1 MRRIVVS
8 LAFVLFLSAVPAVAA
23 EVYGTVSEGGR
34 PVGEGVTLAI
44 ACGGKSATA
53 STDKTGSYHLDAPAT
68 GKCGLTITLKGE
80 SATLEVAAYEEGA
93 QVDVVLERKDGRL
106 SARRK

>member
-1 MRRIVVS
+1 MRRIVS
-8 LAFVLFLSAVPAVAA
+8 LAFLLSLTAGSAIAA

-44 ACGGKSATA
+44 ACGGKTANAT
-53 STDKTGSYHLDAPAT
+53 TDKTGSYHLDAPAT
-68 GKCGLTITLKGE
+68 GKCGLTITIKGE
-80 SATLEVAAYEEGA
+80 SATLEVAAYDEGA

>member
-1 MRRIVVS
+1 MRRIVS
-8 LAFVLFLSAVPAVAA
+8 LAFLLSLTAGSAIAA

-44 ACGGKSATA
+44 ACGGKTASAT
-53 STDKTGSYHLDAPAT
+53 TDKTGSYHLDAPAT
-68 GKCGLTITLKGE
+68 GKCGLTITIKGE
-80 SATLEVAAYEEGA
+80 SATLEVAAYDEGA

>member
-1 MRRIVVS
+1 MRRIVSFAFLLS
-8 LAFVLFLSAVPAVAA
+8 LIAGSAVAA
-23 EVYGTVSEGGR
+23 EVYGTVFEGGR

-44 ACGGKSATA
+44 ACGGKNATA

-68 GKCGLTITLKGE
+68 GKCGLTITVKGE

-93 QVDVVLERKDGRL
+93 QVDLVLERKDGRL

>member
-1 MRRIVVS
+1 MRRIVTLVFLLS
-8 LAFVLFLSAVPAVAA
+8 LIAAPALAA
-23 EVYGTVSEGGR
+23 EVYGTVYEGGR
-34 PVGEGVTLAI
+34 PVGEGATLSI
-44 ACGGKSATA
+44 ACGGKNASAK
-53 STDKTGSYHLDAPAT
+53 TDKAGSYHLDAPAA
-68 GKCGLTITLKGE
+68 GKCGLTITVKGE